1 MEGSGKEES
10 YDSFEDYSS
19 NKDIYDN
26 IKSKVGADFH
36 SFPDSIIS
44 KQEQKNYPIIMNC
57 LRLRKYLMYFHS
69 EEECKKKNCCQYINH
84 LLNRDVRDN
93 YSSQS
98 ATFNIFINYMNH
110 DNNSNINNLCVSKLN
125 YMNNDKYQKIKKLY
139 SVYNLYKIFISNK
152 RGKPSCS
159 SAKASA
165 KLYDNIK
172 TTYTNID
179 DTKFCKALKD
189 FKQVFEQNEHI
200 SRKECASDVPN
211 LLSYPDVCNQL
222 LQKSEQAI
230 VSMEQQNS
238 GLQTE
243 VESEGPQDQQKK
255 EQMTDFKDENTSIP
269 ISMGTT
275 LPITLFSSGIG
286 ALLILLSFYKFTP
299 LRHWLQL
306 RTQRFKGISEHLHE
320 EEYEMQQHTS
330 EYDERNSE
338 HDEYNISYN
347 SL

>member
-1 MEGSGKEES
+1 MEGSGTEER

-26 IKSKVGADFH
+26 IKSQVGVDFD

-44 KQEQKNYPIIMNC
+44 KQEEKNHPIIMNC
-57 LRLRKYLMYFHS
+57 LRLRKYLMNFRS

-84 LLNRDVRDN
+84 LLNHAVRDG

-98 ATFNIFINYMNH
+98 DTFNIFINYMNH
-110 DNNSNINNLCVSKLN
+110 HNNRNINNLCVSKLN
-125 YMNNDKYQKIKKLY
+125 YMKNDKYQKIEKLY
-139 SVYNLYKIFISNK
+139 NVYKLYKIFNSKK
-152 RGKPSCS
+152 RDKPSCS
-159 SAKASA
+159 SAKACA
-165 KLYDNIK
+165 KSYDNIK

-189 FKQVFEQNEHI
+189 FKEVFEKNEHI

-222 LQKSEQAI
+222 LQISEKAM
-230 VSMEQQNS
+230 VSMEQQNT

-243 VESEGPQDQQKK
+243 VEPEGPRDQQKK
-255 EQMTDFKDENTSIP
+255 EQMADFKDENSNIP

-275 LPITLFSSGIG
+275 IPITLFSSGIG
-286 ALLILLSFYKFTP
+286 ALLIFISFYKFTP
-299 LRHWLQL
+299 FGHLLRS
-306 RTQRFKGISEHLHE
+306 RTQRFKGISEHLSE
-320 EEYEMQQHTS
+320 EEYEMKQHIS

-338 HDEYNISYN
+338 YNEYNILYN
-347 SL
+347 S